1 MKRFLTTV
9 YGVVTA
15 IAFSLGL
22 VVAVLFVIA
31 LIVGQ
36 DLGETLALL
45 AGDIMM
51 WGIALAAVAVLAGLL
66 YIYLYRPHSLVMEKR
81 PNNADD
87 KTPGSDAQ

>member
-51 WGIALAAVAVLAGLL
+51 WGIALAAIAVLAGLI
-66 YIYLYRPHSLVMEKR
+66 YIYVTGSHSLVMEKS
-81 PNNADD
+81 PKSD
-87 KTPGSDAQ
+87 KKDSSDSDA